1 MRDDRTELVLV
12 LLLIA
17 GICNLVRA
25 VLEFVRAMG
34 GVPC

>member
-1 MRDDRTELVLV
+1 MRDDHTELVLV

-17 GICNLVRA
+17 SICNLVLV
-25 VLEFVRAMG
+25 VLEFVCAMG